1 VASISRSS
9 SARTAELFI
18 ATNVATIDVPAAVGK
33 IVKLLANAGGR
44 NNHMNKRIHV
54 FPYQL
59 LLPLL
64 IVYSMR
70 SGLGS
75 AVRDETSSESQSKH
89 KVSAQAP
96 SVKRLADGTYDLVL
110 TPNQQNAVTQ
120 LLGRNPGLRL
130 ANFKDSGDQQ
140 KVVQV
145 MQVGQMQ
152 YPFACWGDLNR
163 DGYLDVALVF
173 VSKQPVNNWG
183 WREWWIVAFHGSRRG
198 QFTPVVVTKDTSGC
212 FDGMLYHKKNN
223 SVEFSCF
230 GVAAGSFRW
239 NGNHYVVQ
247 PKVGD

>member
-1 VASISRSS
+1 VVCTSTST
-9 SARTAELFI
+9 SARNAVRCI
-18 ATNVATIDVPAAVGK
+18 ATNAAAIDVPAAGGK
-33 IVKLLANAGGR
+33 SVKLLANAGGR
-44 NNHMNKRIHV
+44 NNHMIKRMHV
-54 FPYQL
+54 FPFQL

-140 KVVQV
+140 EVVQF
-145 MQVGQMQ
+145 MQAGQMQ

-163 DGYLDVALVF
+163 DGYLDVALVY
-173 VSKQPVNNWG
+173 VSKEPVNNWG

-198 QFTPVVVTKDTSGC
+198 QFTPVLVTKDTSGC
-212 FDGMLYHKKNN
+212 FDGMLYDKKDN

-230 GVAAGSFRW
+230 GVASGSFRW
-239 NGNHYVVQ
+239 SGNRYVVE